1 MPGAILKSKSD
12 MIEAKVEVQW
22 TVSNSDDI
30 TIVRWQG
37 NNVVNVAFVRMGNI
51 DKVKRWSKKDK
62 AYIDVDRPEIIKYY
76 NYFMMKW
83 I

>member
-51 DKVKRWSKKDK
+51 DKVKRWSKKNK
-62 AYIDVDRPEIIKYY
+62 AYIDIDCPE
-76 NYFMMKW
+76 
-83 I
+83 

>member
-22 TVSNSDDI
+22 TVSDSDDI

-62 AYIDVDRPEIIKYY
+62 AYIDIDCPE
-76 NYFMMKW
+76 
-83 I
+83 

>member
-22 TVSNSDDI
+22 TVSKSDDI
-30 TIVRWQG
+30 TIVRWQS

-51 DKVKRWSKKDK
+51 DKVKRWSKKNK
-62 AYIDVDRPEIIKYY
+62 A
-76 NYFMMKW
+76 
-83 I
+83 

>member
-51 DKVKRWSKKDK
+51 DKVKRWSKKNK
-62 AYIDVDRPEIIKYY
+62 A
-76 NYFMMKW
+76 
-83 I
+83 

>member
-22 TVSNSDDI
+22 TVSNSGDI

-62 AYIDVDRPEIIKYY
+62 AYIDIDCPE
-76 NYFMMKW
+76 
-83 I
+83 

>member
-22 TVSNSDDI
+22 TVSKSDDI
-30 TIVRWQG
+30 TIVRWQS

-62 AYIDVDRPEIIKYY
+62 AYIDIDCPE
-76 NYFMMKW
+76 
-83 I
+83 

>member
-22 TVSNSDDI
+22 TLSNSDDI

-62 AYIDVDRPEIIKYY
+62 AYIDIDCPE
-76 NYFMMKW
+76 
-83 I
+83 

>member
-62 AYIDVDRPEIIKYY
+62 AYIDIDCPE
-76 NYFMMKW
+76 
-83 I
+83 

>member
-51 DKVKRWSKKDK
+51 DKVKRWSKNDK
-62 AYIDVDRPEIIKYY
+62 AYIDVDCPE
-76 NYFMMKW
+76 
-83 I
+83 

>member
-22 TVSNSDDI
+22 TLSKSDDI
-30 TIVRWQG
+30 TIVRWQS

-62 AYIDVDRPEIIKYY
+62 AYIDIDCPE
-76 NYFMMKW
+76 
-83 I
+83 